1 MRMIVAEDVGF
12 CFGVNRALEI
22 ALSEISKSER
32 VYTLGELV
40 HNKTVVQS
48 LKQKG
53 VKVIEK
59 EIPED
64 AKDSVLIIR
73 AHGVPEEEI
82 KKAKETFKKVVDTT
96 CPIVLNLFKTAQ
108 QMHQSGYRVFI
119 FGKKDHPEMNAL
131 VSYAPT
137 ALITTEPVVLEAK
150 SCILSQTTMSVEEFN
165 TFVLSSIQMSVYK
178 ELRVIN
184 TICDVTAK
192 RERETKK
199 ISQESDLVIVLG
211 GKNSSNTSKIAK
223 IASKMTRVVH
233 IEDPSEV
240 DKIDL
245 SGINTIGIVTGTSTP
260 KEDLEIL
267 IGKILHRRERK

>member
-1 MRMIVAEDVGF
+1 VRMIVAEDVGF

-22 ALSEISKSER
+22 ALSEISKNER

-40 HNKTVVQS
+40 HNKTVIQS

-53 VKVIEK
+53 VEVIEK

-108 QMHQSGYRVFI
+108 QMYQSGYRVFI

-184 TICDVTAK
+184 TICDVTAR

-211 GKNSSNTSKIAK
+211 GKNSSNTSKLAK
-223 IASKMTRVVH
+223 IASKITRVVH

-240 DKIDL
+240 EKTDL

-267 IGKILHRRERK
+267 IGKILHRREKK

>member
-1 MRMIVAEDVGF
+1 MIVAEDVGF

-22 ALSEISKSER
+22 ALSEISKNER

-40 HNKTVVQS
+40 HNKTVIQS

-53 VKVIEK
+53 VEVIEK

-108 QMHQSGYRVFI
+108 QMYQSGYRVFI

-184 TICDVTAK
+184 TICDVTAR

-211 GKNSSNTSKIAK
+211 GKNSSNTSKLAK
-223 IASKMTRVVH
+223 IASKITRVVH

-240 DKIDL
+240 EKTDL

-267 IGKILHRRERK
+267 IGKILHRREKK